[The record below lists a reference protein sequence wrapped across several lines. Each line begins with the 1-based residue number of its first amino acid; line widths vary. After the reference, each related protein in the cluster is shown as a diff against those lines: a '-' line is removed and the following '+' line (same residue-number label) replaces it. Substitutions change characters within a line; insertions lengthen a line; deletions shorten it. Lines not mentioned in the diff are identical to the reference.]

1 MPLTTYNG
9 REIELTPSILSADFA
24 RLGEQVREAE
34 NVGCRW
40 IQADVMDGHFVPNLT
55 FGPPV
60 IAAIRP
66 YFNGILDVHL
76 MVSNPDALLAEYA
89 QAGANNLTVHWEA
102 CTHVHRT
109 IQRIKELGCT
119 AGVAL
124 NPATPI
130 SLLDDILHELDL
142 ILIMSVNPGFGGQSF
157 IERSLEKICQLRKVL
172 DLRGLDPIIQID
184 GGVKPN
190 NARAIVEAGC
200 TNLVAGSAF
209 YSTKFTAQEAWREF
223 TQGLTLK

>member
-172 DLRGLDPIIQID
+172 DSRGITPIIQID
-184 GGVKPN
+184 GGVKPS
-190 NARAIVEAGC
+190 NARTIVEAGC

-209 YSTKFTAQEAWREF
+209 YATTFTTHHAWQEF
-223 TQGLTLK
+223 TRELTHK